1 MIDYIQIGKR
11 IRYYRIKR
19 GLTQESL
26 AFEIHTSAAYVSCI
40 ERGTKK
46 PSLQKLVEIAE
57 ILELSVEDLIPS
69 PSQGQGAPHNLK
81 DLVIQYPDR
90 NHTNL
95 LKDLTE
101 IITILK
107 LSGRY

>member
-11 IRYYRIKR
+11 IRYYRIQH

-46 PSLQKLVEIAE
+46 PSLQKLVEIAG
-57 ILELSVEDLIPS
+57 ILDISVEDLIS
-69 PSQGQGAPHNLK
+69 GPSQGKVAPHNLD
-81 DLVIQYPDR
+81 DLVIRYPGR

>member
-11 IRYYRIKR
+11 IRYHRIQL

-57 ILELSVEDLIPS
+57 LLDISVEDLIS
-69 PSQGQGAPHNLK
+69 GPSQETVVPHNPE
-81 DLVIQYPDR
+81 DFVNRYSGR
-90 NHTNL
+90 NHSNL

-107 LSGRY
+107 LDGRY

>member
-11 IRYYRIKR
+11 IRYYRIQL

-46 PSLQKLVEIAE
+46 PSLQKLVEIAD
-57 ILELSVEDLIPS
+57 ILGISVEDLLS
-69 PSQGQGAPHNLK
+69 CSSQGKDAPQNLK
-81 DLVIQYPDR
+81 DLVIRYPNR

-107 LSGRY
+107 LNGRY

>member
-11 IRYYRIKR
+11 IRYYRIQN
-19 GLTQESL
+19 GITQERL

-57 ILELSVEDLIPS
+57 ILDISVEDLITS
-69 PSQGQGAPHNLK
+69 PSQGKDAPHNLE
-81 DLVIQYPDR
+81 DFVNRCLSRD
-90 NHTNL
+90 HTNL

-107 LSGRY
+107 LNGRY